1 MSAYDTILLNSS
13 PDALIVAAYL
23 ARSGSRVLVLEPTA
37 QLGGAVAT
45 AEFVDGFRA
54 DIGLLSGR
62 IDPAIVD
69 ELQLREHG
77 LEVIERPSITSLL
90 PDGRSFTL
98 PSDRAAAAEVIAT
111 FSASDAERYGAF
123 CALLDQAAALVR
135 QAYAQVPP
143 RGQNPNPSEA
153 ANLVALLNQLRGYG
167 DRGMTEVMRILV
179 MPIRDLLDEW
189 FESDELKGLLASAAV
204 RGLAQGPFVGGT
216 TYTLL
221 HHLAL
226 GDGYF
231 RASAK
236 GGTGAIV
243 AALAAAAKQ
252 HGAEIRT
259 DVGALR
265 VVVENGAAVG
275 VRLADGSTIA
285 ASRIVADSDV
295 RQLYT
300 NLVEPPELSPEFNRA
315 VRKVRFNGVVARINF
330 ALRALPSFIGLDEQ
344 ALRGT
349 LVYAPSVNALERAF
363 DDAKYGKLSA
373 QPFLEATLPSVADP
387 SLTPDGQ
394 HVLSVWVQYVPFRG
408 NIAPQAIYDL
418 ALATLEQFA
427 PGLRDL
433 VLHAQVLTPQDFETR
448 YGLSEGHLYGGEIA
462 LEQAFYLRPIPG
474 YAQYRTPIEQ
484 LYVCGS
490 ATHPGGG
497 ISGLSA
503 KNLLSVL

>member
-1 MSAYDTILLNSS
+1 
-13 PDALIVAAYL
+13 
-23 ARSGSRVLVLEPTA
+23 
-37 QLGGAVAT
+37 
-45 AEFVDGFRA
+45 
-54 DIGLLSGR
+54 
-62 IDPAIVD
+62 
-69 ELQLREHG
+69 
-77 LEVIERPSITSLL
+77 
-90 PDGRSFTL
+90 
-98 PSDRAAAAEVIAT
+98 
-111 FSASDAERYGAF
+111 
-123 CALLDQAAALVR
+123 
-135 QAYAQVPP
+135 
-143 RGQNPNPSEA
+143 
-153 ANLVALLNQLRGYG
+153 
-167 DRGMTEVMRILV
+167 
-179 MPIRDLLDEW
+179 
-189 FESDELKGLLASAAV
+189 
-204 RGLAQGPFVGGT
+204 
-216 TYTLL
+216 
-221 HHLAL
+221 
-226 GDGYF
+226 
-231 RASAK
+231 
-236 GGTGAIV
+236 
-243 AALAAAAKQ
+243 
-252 HGAEIRT
+252 
-259 DVGALR
+259 
-265 VVVENGAAVG
+265 

-330 ALRALPSFIGLDEQ
+330 ALRGLPSFTGLDDQ

-349 LVYAPSVNALERAF
+349 LGYAPSVNALERAF
-363 DDAKYGKLSA
+363 DDAKYGKLSSR
-373 QPFLEATLPSVADP
+373 PFLEATLPSVADP
-387 SLTPDGQ
+387 SLAPDGQ